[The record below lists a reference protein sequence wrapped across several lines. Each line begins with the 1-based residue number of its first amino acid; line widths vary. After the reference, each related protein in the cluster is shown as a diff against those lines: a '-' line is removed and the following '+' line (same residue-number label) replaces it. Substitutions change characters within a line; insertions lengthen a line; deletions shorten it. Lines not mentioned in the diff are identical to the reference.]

1 MEISYYDITIA
12 FGLSEV
18 LLAVAK
24 RSRNTQVKNKADKN
38 SMLMLWLCI
47 VGGLVLGG
55 FTPGF
60 IKLALP
66 ATQWVQKAGIIVVL
80 IGFIIR
86 WVAILQL
93 GKMFTVDVSI
103 SSGHHLKTNGL
114 YSVVRHPSYLGLL
127 LILLG
132 IGLFTGN
139 AVALIIVFVP
149 SLLALIYRMQVEE
162 NALIGEFG
170 PEYTN
175 YKNKVARIIPGVY

>member
-1 MEISYYDITIA
+1 MEINYLDVTFA

-18 LLAVAK
+18 LLAIAK
-24 RSRNTQVKNKADKN
+24 RSKKAQVKSTADKN
-38 SMLMLWLCI
+38 SMLILWLCI

-55 FTPGF
+55 FAPGYIGAAF
-60 IKLALP
+60 P
-66 ATQWVQKAGIIVVL
+66 ASAWIQKTGLVIVL

-103 SSGHHLKTNGL
+103 STGHGVKTDGL

-132 IGLFTGN
+132 IGLFTGDK
-139 AVALIIVFVP
+139 AALVIVFVP
-149 SLLALIYRMQVEE
+149 SLLALIYRMHVEE
-162 NALIGEFG
+162 NALIAEFG
-170 PEYTN
+170 SKYLD
-175 YKNKVARIIPGVY
+175 YKIKVARIVPWVY